1 MKTIAFTLPE
11 NLAERLEKIKK
22 EKNYTRSGIVRKA
35 LEYYLEEEISPQIL
49 KKYKP
54 LYARVIKDEENMAK
68 KMLPAIRKA
77 FINRKIRNK

>member
-11 NLAERLEKIKK
+11 SLAEKLEKIKK

-35 LEYYLEEEISPQIL
+35 LEYYLEEEVNPQIL

-68 KMLPAIRKA
+68 KMLPAIRK
-77 FINRKIRNK
+77 IIHQP